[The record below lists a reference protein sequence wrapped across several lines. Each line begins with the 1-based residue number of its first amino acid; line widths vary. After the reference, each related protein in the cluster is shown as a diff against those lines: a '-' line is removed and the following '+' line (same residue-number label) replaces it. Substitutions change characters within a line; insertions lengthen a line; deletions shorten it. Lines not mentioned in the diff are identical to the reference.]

1 MRPHLLAPEDFEGSR
16 SMSDNAP
23 PSRFDEDPAPETRI
37 VGTVENPFQRAR
49 SAHLSE
55 GAVEIGSAY
64 AVAEAQGKLILA
76 KRFPRDEGVAFD
88 KLMDAC
94 SRTGLA
100 GVAIYQYKRGGQAV
114 SGPSIRL
121 AEELLRCWGNC
132 ESGLREL
139 SRKPGESEMEAF
151 AWDYETNNLSTQ
163 RFTVKHIRDKSE
175 GNVSLSSERD
185 IYEITANMGQ
195 RRVRA
200 RILAVLPSDL
210 VEAAVHQCKKT
221 LAGGNKIPLAD
232 RIKAMILRF
241 KDAGVTTDQLA
252 AYLGHAL
259 DETTPDEIVTLT
271 GVFNSI
277 KDGDSRPADWFGA
290 KGATGGD
297 RPASRLDALEQ
308 SATTKPETVTAD
320 DKQAAWVAAHVR
332 LIAAMTTHDRLSAHR
347 QAPDFRGSY
356 DALRQDRP
364 ELAKRLDDAFAA
376 ATVRIGPP
384 DDGGGQ

>member
-1 MRPHLLAPEDFEGSR
+1 
-16 SMSDNAP
+16 MSDIP
-23 PSRFDEDPAPETRI
+23 PSRFDENPPADTRI
-37 VGTVENPFQRAR
+37 VGTVDNPFQRAR
-49 SAHLSE
+49 SQHLSE

-94 SRTGLA
+94 SRPGLA

-114 SGPSIRL
+114 QGPSIRL
-121 AEELLRCWGNC
+121 AEELMRCWGNC

-200 RILAVLPSDL
+200 RILAILPSDL
-210 VEAAVHQCKKT
+210 VEAAIHQCKKT
-221 LAGGNKIPLAD
+221 LAGGSKVPLAD
-232 RIKAMILRF
+232 RIKGMIMRF
-241 KDAGVTTDQLA
+241 KDIGVTTDQLA

-259 DETTPDEIVTLT
+259 DETTPDEIVTMT

-277 KDGDSRPADWFGA
+277 KDGDSRPVDWFGA
-290 KGATGGD
+290 KATAGSD
-297 RPASRLDALEQ
+297 APASKLDALEQ
-308 SATTKPETVTAD
+308 VATTKATD
-320 DKQAAWVAAHVR
+320 DKQAAWAASHVR
-332 LIAAMTTHDRLSAHR
+332 IIGAMTSHERLSGHR
-347 QAPDFRGSY
+347 QAPEFRANY

-364 ELAKRLDDAFAA
+364 ELAKRLDDAIAEA
-376 ATVRIGPP
+376 SVRIGPP
-384 DDGGGQ
+384 DDVGSP

>member
-1 MRPHLLAPEDFEGSR
+1 
-16 SMSDNAP
+16 MSDTP
-23 PSRFDEDPAPETRI
+23 PDRFNEEPPAETRV
-37 VGTVENPFQRAR
+37 VGMVDNPFQRAR
-49 SAHLSE
+49 SQHLSE

-76 KRFPRDEGVAFD
+76 KRFPRDEGIAFD

-94 SRTGLA
+94 SRPGLA

-210 VEAAVHQCKKT
+210 VEAAIHQCKKT
-221 LAGGNKIPLAD
+221 LAGGSKVPLAD
-232 RIKAMILRF
+232 RIKGMIMRF
-241 KDAGVTTDQLA
+241 KDIGVTTDQLA
-252 AYLGHAL
+252 AHLGHAL

-271 GVFNSI
+271 GIYNSL
-277 KDGDSRPADWFGA
+277 KDGDSKPVDWFGSKA
-290 KGATGGD
+290 AASDK
-297 RPASRLDALEQ
+297 PASRLDALEQ
-308 SATTKPETVTAD
+308 VATTKAEAD
-320 DKQAAWVAAHVR
+320 DKQSAWVASHVR
-332 LIAAMTTHDRLSAHR
+332 IIGAMTSHDRLAAHR
-347 QAPDFRGSY
+347 RAPEFRASY

-364 ELAKRLDDAFAA
+364 ELAKRLDDAFAD

-384 DDGGGQ
+384 DDGGGK